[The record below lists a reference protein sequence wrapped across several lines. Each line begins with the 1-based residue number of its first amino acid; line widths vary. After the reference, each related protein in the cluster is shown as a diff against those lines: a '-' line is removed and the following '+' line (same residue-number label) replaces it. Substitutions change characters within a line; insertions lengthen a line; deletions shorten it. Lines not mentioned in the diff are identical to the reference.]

1 MSQVFVELD
10 VPNDLKNFRL
20 PTALNKRLRSLLD
33 KQDVDGKLSRDEREE
48 AKAITDLVDMLSLL
62 KLRARNAK
70 KQNK

>member
-10 VPNDLKNFRL
+10 IPNDLQNFTL
-20 PTALNKRLRSLLD
+20 PAALDKRLQSLLD

-70 KQNK
+70 KQGK